1 MYELEKITLNNYY
14 VNSPTKV
21 GIYETLDGIWL
32 IDSGSDKDAG
42 RRLWKIIGEAGWS
55 LAGIILTHSNA
66 DHIGGA
72 KLLQD
77 RSGCRVFAR
86 GVEAAITNW
95 PLLEPSFLYGGNPP
109 KVLRTK
115 ALMCPNPPVCEE
127 LRGAPLPPGIRII
140 DLPGHFLDMV
150 GVLTPEGV
158 LYCADSVFS
167 QHVIEKY
174 HVSFIYDIPGALTT
188 LESLPNYGAKY
199 YLPAHADL
207 TEDIRGL
214 AEINAAKIS
223 EILALLTEIC
233 ETPRFFEEVLRLIF
247 ERFSLE
253 MDFPQYALVGSSI
266 RSYLAHLLDAGILE
280 AVFDN
285 NMLLWKRREKA

>member
-21 GIYETLDGIWL
+21 GIYETPEGVWL
-32 IDSGSDKDAG
+32 IDSGNDKDAG
-42 RRLWKIIGEAGWS
+42 RRLWKIINEAGWK

-86 GVEAAITNW
+86 GAEAAFTNW
-95 PLLEPSFLYGGNPP
+95 PMLEPSFLYGGNPP
-109 KVLRTK
+109 KALQTK
-115 ALMCPNPPVCEE
+115 ALMCQNPPVCEE
-127 LRGAPLPPGIRII
+127 LSAAPLPPELRII
-140 DLPGHFLDMV
+140 DLPGHFLNMV
-150 GVLTPEGV
+150 GILTPEGV

-174 HVSFIYDIPGALTT
+174 HISFIYDVPEALAT
-188 LESLPNYGAKY
+188 LESLPRHGAKY

-207 TEDIRGL
+207 TKDISGL
-214 AEINAAKIS
+214 AEVNAAKIL
-223 EILALLTEIC
+223 EILAFLTEIC
-233 ETPRFFEEVLRLIF
+233 KTPLFFEEILRLVF
-247 ERFSLE
+247 ERYSLE

-266 RSYLAHLLDAGILE
+266 RSYLSHLLDTGALE
-280 AVFDN
+280 TVFDN
-285 NMLLWKRREKA
+285 NMLLWERHEKA